1 MADRLTGMEVF
12 VQAVRLGGIS
22 AAARHLRMSPAMA
35 GKHLDALETRLG
47 ATLLHRSTRRLS
59 LTEAGAAYLD
69 RVSRIITDIQ
79 EAEAQVAAR
88 TEDVSGLLRVSAPAT
103 FGVLHLAPLMPAFRA
118 RYPNLTVEFGF
129 NDRVVDLLE
138 EQWDVAVRIGRLVDS
153 SLISRKIAPMRVV
166 VCGSPAYLE
175 RRGTPVTT
183 QDLGQHDCL
192 GYTIVS
198 QAGTSTWSF
207 GVNGERKVPVR
218 GPLHANNGEAL
229 IRAAVAGLGLVYG
242 PRFIAAGALAR
253 GELVEIQLDLP
264 CMDLG
269 WVQTIRHPERQ
280 PAAKTRAFVSFLS
293 EALPPLA
300 ADW

>member
-1 MADRLTGMEVF
+1 MEVF

-88 TEDVSGLLRVSAPAT
+88 SEDVSGLLRVSAPVT
-103 FGVLHLAPLMPAFRA
+103 FGVMHLAPLMPAFRA

-138 EQWDVAVRIGRLVDS
+138 EQWDLAVRIGRPADS

-166 VCGSPAYLE
+166 VCGAPGYLA
-175 RRGTPVTT
+175 RRGTPATI
-183 QDLGQHDCL
+183 QDLRQHDCL

-207 GVNGERKVPVR
+207 GVNGEKKVPVR
-218 GPLHANNGEAL
+218 GPLHTNNGEAL

-253 GELVEIQLDLP
+253 GELVEVQLDLP
-264 CMDLG
+264 CLDLG
-269 WVQTIRHPERQ
+269 WVQTVRHPERQ
-280 PAAKTRAFVSFLS
+280 PAAKTRAFVAFLA
-293 EALPPLA
+293 ETLPPLA